1 MKDCSFNPHENGP
14 IRVGN
19 SPFRDWLLLR
29 CTPIFGM
36 HRSGDAIRSH
46 SKSEDPIMTSAAARK
61 TIAKKPVSA
70 PPKPQLVQN
79 DAPAAPVLNFAFD
92 YSLEAELFPTHNRK
106 YKRAAFGYRRFATA
120 AAWRRAGL
128 LCRGAG
134 SLRRGCRTGRAA
146 ADHRPAC
153 LARSTERGRL
163 KTHLRGENRL
173 SFHIPGDAT

>member
-1 MKDCSFNPHENGP
+1 
-14 IRVGN
+14 
-19 SPFRDWLLLR
+19 
-29 CTPIFGM
+29 M

-120 AAWRRAGL
+120 AEAIKFAVEQLPPDALAGAYLEVREQRFDRNGIRQLYENEAFPLQRRK
-128 LCRGAG
+128 
-134 SLRRGCRTGRAA
+134 AA
-146 ADHRPAC
+146 
-153 LARSTERGRL
+153 S
-163 KTHLRGENRL
+163 
-173 SFHIPGDAT
+173 